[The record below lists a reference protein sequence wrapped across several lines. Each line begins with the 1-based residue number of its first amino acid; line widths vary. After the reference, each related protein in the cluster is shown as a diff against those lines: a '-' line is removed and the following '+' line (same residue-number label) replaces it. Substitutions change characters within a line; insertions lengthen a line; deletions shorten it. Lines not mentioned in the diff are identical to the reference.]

1 VAADRN
7 SLKQYV
13 REHLSLPRFLH
24 SLRTAELS
32 VELADRFG
40 ISREEAEIAALS
52 HDMAREFPSQ
62 QIMNLAEEDALP
74 ILSEE
79 RQRPVLLHGR
89 AAAVLLQNNWGETR
103 TSVLQAVRRHT
114 QGDSDMGAVGFIVY
128 VADSIERGRSH
139 ISEEFRQGILH
150 MDSMEQMVLSI
161 AEDQIMYLSERDIPV
176 SERTKGLVR
185 SISGGLHAV
194 VQIG

>member
-1 VAADRN
+1 MAADRN